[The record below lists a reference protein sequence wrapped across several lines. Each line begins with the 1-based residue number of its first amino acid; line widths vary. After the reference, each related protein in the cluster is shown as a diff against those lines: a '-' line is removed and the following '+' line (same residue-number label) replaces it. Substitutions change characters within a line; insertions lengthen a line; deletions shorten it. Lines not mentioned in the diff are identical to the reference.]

1 MLILNGLGDF
11 FQCQESQGVKS
22 ENNFIKSWKPMDNFV
37 SLLLSKIL
45 RNYYLYLKGINN
57 KNKSY
62 RSIWYL
68 YKCKIYWTLFH
79 LLQTDSM
86 ISVSEKT
93 CLYIFMQQIHSF
105 FRQNPCICYMFDWC
119 LYRQPF
125 LNLMKLFFDEYFLI
139 TFTFFVWLTK

>member
-11 FQCQESQGVKS
+11 FQCQKSQGVKS

-68 YKCKIYWTLFH
+68 YKCLQADYVPPEIYWTLFH

-93 CLYIFMQQIHSF
+93 CLYTFMQQIHSF
-105 FRQNPCICYMFDWC
+105 FRQNPRIL
-119 LYRQPF
+119 LY
-125 LNLMKLFFDEYFLI
+125 
-139 TFTFFVWLTK
+139 VWLVFM